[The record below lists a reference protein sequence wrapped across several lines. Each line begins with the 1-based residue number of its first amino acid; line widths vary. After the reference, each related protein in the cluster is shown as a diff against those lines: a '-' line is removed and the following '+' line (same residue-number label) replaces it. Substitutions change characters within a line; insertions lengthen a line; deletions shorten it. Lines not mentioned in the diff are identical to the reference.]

1 MIAAVFDLDRTLLPS
16 TTAERLFV
24 RYLIERRVLG
34 LRALVETARF
44 SLTTGLRDPIRL
56 VKENR
61 PYFRGLHVARMWLLG
76 RRCFEDVIRGRL
88 SKRGLDQLELH
99 RRAGH
104 RIVLLSGSIPFVVQP
119 MARTFAVDHV
129 ICSQLDVR
137 DQRLT
142 GRIVDLHPYGK
153 AKAELMR
160 RYAGAVSLDL
170 ARSYCYADHHTDVG
184 ILRLFGNPVCVNPT
198 EQLRI
203 TATRAGWSIV
213 EFD

>member
-24 RYLIERRVLG
+24 RYLIEQRVLG
-34 LRALVETARF
+34 LRALLETVRF

-61 PYFRGLHVARMWLLG
+61 PYFRGVHVARMWLHG
-76 RRCFEDVIRGRL
+76 RRCFDEVIRSRL
-88 SKRGLDQLELH
+88 SKRGLAQLEHH
-99 RRAGH
+99 RDARH

-119 MARTFAVDHV
+119 MARAFKVDHV

-142 GRIVDLHPYGK
+142 GRIVDLHPYGQ

-160 RYAGAVSLDL
+160 RYAGAASLDL
-170 ARSYCYADHHTDVG
+170 TRSYCYADHHTDEG
-184 ILRLFGNPVCVNPT
+184 ILRLFGHPVCVNPT
-198 EQLRI
+198 EQLRN
-203 TATRAGWSIV
+203 TANRAGWSIV